1 MNVILKRM
9 MSALILISLL
19 ALSSIALAS
28 DTPRYVTYPTEN
40 MYTVLKLNS
49 SNGILSQV
57 HIAIERNQAR
67 AEYYINLEPL
77 TYSGENGRFILQ
89 KTGNMYNF
97 ILLDTVDGRVWQV
110 QWSFNENNRIIF
122 PIK

>member
-1 MNVILKRM
+1 MKIILKKM
-9 MSALILISLL
+9 ISALALIFLL
-19 ALSSIALAS
+19 AFSSVALAS
-28 DTPRYVTYPTEN
+28 DTPRFVTYPTEN
-40 MYTVLKLNS
+40 MYTVLKLDS

-57 HIAIERNQAR
+57 HIAIERDQAR

-97 ILLDTVDGRVWQV
+97 VLLDTVDGRVWQI
-110 QWSFNENNRIIF
+110 QWSYTKENRGIIQ
-122 PIK
+122 IN

>member
-1 MNVILKRM
+1 MKIILKKM
-9 MSALILISLL
+9 ISALVLIFLL
-19 ALSSIALAS
+19 AFSSVALAS
-28 DTPRYVTYPTEN
+28 DTPRFVTYPTEN
-40 MYTVLKLNS
+40 MYTVLKLDS

-57 HIAIERNQAR
+57 HIAIERDQAR

-97 ILLDTVDGRVWQV
+97 VLLDTVDGRVWQI
-110 QWSFNENNRIIF
+110 QWSYTKENRGIIQ
-122 PIK
+122 IN

>member
-28 DTPRYVTYPTEN
+28 DTPRYVTYPTEK

-57 HIAIERNQAR
+57 HIAIERDQAR

-97 ILLDTVDGRVWQV
+97 VLLDTVDGRVWQI
-110 QWSFNENNRIIF
+110 QWSYEKANRGIIQ
-122 PIK
+122 IN